1 MLKKL
6 IILISTF
13 AAIGFAVWFFFLREN
28 NQTVS
33 YKTAKV
39 ERGHIES
46 RVSATGTINPV
57 ITVQVGSQVSG
68 TIKDLYADFN
78 SKVKEG
84 QVIAK
89 LDQKTFSAQRDQARA
104 NLVNAEAN
112 VERSRADLV
121 EKKQK
126 FKRVSSLFKEGLIA
140 GSERDVA
147 EAAFLASSA
156 QLKSAEAQVKQH
168 KAALELAEVN
178 LGYTVI
184 KSPVDG
190 IVISRNVDI
199 GQTVAASFQ
208 TPTLFTIAKDLTE
221 MQVNTNVDEADIGA
235 VRVGQEAQFTV
246 DAYPE
251 LTFQGKISQI
261 RNAPVV
267 IQNVVT
273 YDVIIDA
280 PNKDAQLKPGMTANV
295 SILISRRDNVLK
307 VLNSALRFKHSEEVA
322 RGQANE
328 EKGTKVWVLGN
339 GLIRPVFIKT
349 GISDGTYTEV
359 VEGNIAEGDG
369 VVIEAAV
376 KNKKSGKTSAPGFH
390 GFIR

>member
-6 IILISTF
+6 IILISIF
-13 AAIGFAVWFFFLREN
+13 AAIGFAVWVFFLREN
-28 NQTVS
+28 NQTV
-33 YKTAKV
+33 KV

-46 RVSATGTINPV
+46 RVSATGTINAV

-68 TIKDLYADFN
+68 TIKDMYADFN

-112 VERSRADLV
+112 VERSRADMV
-121 EKKQK
+121 EKRQK
-126 FKRVSSLFKEGLIA
+126 LKRVSSLFKEGLIA

-147 EAAFLASSA
+147 EAAFLSSSA
-156 QLKSAEAQVKQH
+156 QLKSAEAQVKQQ

-208 TPTLFTIAKDLTE
+208 TP
-221 MQVNTNVDEADIGA
+221 
-235 VRVGQEAQFTV
+235 
-246 DAYPE
+246 P
-251 LTFQGKISQI
+251 
-261 RNAPVV
+261 
-267 IQNVVT
+267 
-273 YDVIIDA
+273 
-280 PNKDAQLKPGMTANV
+280 
-295 SILISRRDNVLK
+295 
-307 VLNSALRFKHSEEVA
+307 
-322 RGQANE
+322 
-328 EKGTKVWVLGN
+328 
-339 GLIRPVFIKT
+339 
-349 GISDGTYTEV
+349 
-359 VEGNIAEGDG
+359 
-369 VVIEAAV
+369 
-376 KNKKSGKTSAPGFH
+376 
-390 GFIR
+390 

>member
-1 MLKKL
+1 MPCPYFSLEGEGGGDFRSNQMLKKL
-6 IILISTF
+6 IILISIF
-13 AAIGFAVWFFFLREN
+13 ATIGFAVWFFFLREN

-46 RVSATGTINPV
+46 RVSATGTINAV

-112 VERSRADLV
+112 VERSRADMV
-121 EKKQK
+121 EKRQK
-126 FKRVSSLFKEGLIA
+126 LKRVSSLFKEGLIA

-147 EAAFLASSA
+147 EAAFLSSSA
-156 QLKSAEAQVKQH
+156 QLKSAEAQGERQ
-168 KAALELAEVN
+168 KAALGLAEGN

-208 TPTLFTIAKDLTE
+208 TPTLFTIAKDLTK

-235 VRVGQEAQFTV
+235 VRVGQESQFTV

-280 PNKDAQLKPGMTANV
+280 PNKDAKLKPGMTG
-295 SILISRRDNVLK
+295 L
-307 VLNSALRFKHSEEVA
+307 LRL
-322 RGQANE
+322 R
-328 EKGTKVWVLGN
+328 
-339 GLIRPVFIKT
+339 
-349 GISDGTYTEV
+349 
-359 VEGNIAEGDG
+359 
-369 VVIEAAV
+369 
-376 KNKKSGKTSAPGFH
+376 
-390 GFIR
+390 